1 MLTKHCRQV
10 AGFLL
15 LANLCLLPI
24 GVRATAAAT
33 ASGATAPIV
42 LSVDATEAAKHLF
55 HARMTIPAQAG
66 ALTLAYPKWMP
77 GEHGPTGPVVDIV
90 GLRLTAG
97 GQPLAWKR
105 EPTDMFLYNVKVPAG
120 ATAVEAELD
129 FVTPA
134 ATEGFSSGASASSNL
149 MILSWNQVLLYPAG
163 PNADNITF
171 RADLRLPDGWKYG
184 SALIEDGGA
193 SGSGASGSIRFKP
206 VSLTTLIDSPL
217 LAGAHFRTVPL
228 SPPGDKHPAF
238 LHIAAESE
246 AALQAKPEVIDHYKR
261 LVAEAIALFGARH
274 YTQYHFL
281 FTLSDRV
288 AHFGLEH
295 HESSDDRIA
304 ERGIVDDDVRVI
316 NADLLAHEM
325 VHSWNAKY
333 RRPAGLITNDYRQAI
348 DSNMLWVYEGLTNY
362 LGNILAARSGLW
374 TPEQFRDFLAWA
386 AATLDN
392 RPGREWRPLVDTATA
407 AQILYGSADGWDSM
421 RRSVDFYN
429 EGTLIWLEADTLI
442 RKLSGGKKTLDDFC
456 RLFHGGGDTS
466 PMVKAYT
473 DADVYAALN
482 QVAPN
487 DWKGFFDERVQR
499 LRARAP
505 LGGIEAGGW
514 RLAYGP
520 DKTPLQK
527 AHESVD
533 DITDVRF
540 ALGFTVTKDASLKDV
555 IGGSPASKAGLAP
568 GMKVVA
574 VDGRRFSRQVLEDAL
589 TLGKDGKAPIE
600 ILAENSDFF
609 RTYRIDYNGGPRS
622 PKLEKVAGQ
631 PDVLT
636 EIISPKAGTK

>member
-1 MLTKHCRQV
+1 MLTMPRRRV
-10 AGFLL
+10 AGLFPLAVLL
-15 LANLCLLPI
+15 LPLA
-24 GVRATAAAT
+24 GHSAFAA
-33 ASGATAPIV
+33 SATAPIV
-42 LSVDATEAAKHLF
+42 LSVDATEAPRHLF
-55 HARMTIPAQAG
+55 HARMTIPAQPG
-66 ALTLAYPKWMP
+66 PLTLVYPKWMP

-97 GQPLAWKR
+97 GQPLAWRR

-120 ATAVEAELD
+120 AAAVEAELD
-129 FVTPA
+129 FVTPS
-134 ATEGFSSGASASSNL
+134 ATEGFSGGASASSNL
-149 MILSWNQVLLYPAG
+149 LVLSWNQVLLYPAG
-163 PNADNITF
+163 PNADDITF

-184 SALIEDGGA
+184 SALIEDSGATSGAA
-193 SGSGASGSIRFKP
+193 SGTGPIRFKP
-206 VSLTTLIDSPL
+206 VSLTTLVDSPL
-217 LAGAHFRTVPL
+217 LAGAFFRTVPL
-228 SPPGDKHPAF
+228 SPAGDKRPAF
-238 LHIAAESE
+238 LHLAAESE

-261 LVAEAIALFGARH
+261 LVAEAITLFGARH
-274 YTQYHFL
+274 YNQYHFL

-362 LGNILAARSGLW
+362 LGDILAARSGLW
-374 TPEQFRDFLAWA
+374 TPEQFRDFLAWS

-407 AQILYGSADGWDSM
+407 AQILYGAADSWDSM
-421 RRSVDFYN
+421 RRSVDFYT
-429 EGTLIWLEADTLI
+429 EGTLIWLEADTII
-442 RKLSGGKKTLDDFC
+442 RKATGGKKTLDDFC
-456 RLFHGGGDTS
+456 RLFHGGADSS
-466 PMVKAYT
+466 PEVRPYT

-482 QVAPN
+482 QVAPY

-499 LRARAP
+499 VRARAP

-514 RLAYGP
+514 RLTYGP

-527 AHESVD
+527 SHETVD

-540 ALGFTVTKDASLKDV
+540 ALGFTVNKDTSLKDV
-555 IGGSPASKAGLAP
+555 LGGSPAAKAGLAP
-568 GMKVVA
+568 GMKVIA
-574 VDGRRFSRQVLEDAL
+574 VNGRRFSRQVLEDAL

-631 PDVLT
+631 DDVLT
-636 EIISPKAGTK
+636 EIISPKAGAR